1 MLSAISRIFAQS
13 TTPEYAEKPP
23 IIIFGLC
30 SLACFQIGV
39 VDMTGSIDTVRNDVV
54 QFTGEVNRRTVSQV
68 TAMRQ
73 IHTQNGIARFQQ
85 RGVDRKVSRSRVRLD
100 VSVVSAEQ
108 FFRTIDRQLFND
120 INILATAVV
129 AFAG

>member
-1 MLSAISRIFAQS
+1 
-13 TTPEYAEKPP
+13 
-23 IIIFGLC
+23 
-30 SLACFQIGV
+30 
-39 VDMTGSIDTVRNDVV
+39 MTGSIDTVRNDVV

-73 IHTQNGIARFQQ
+73 IHTQNGIAWFQQ
-85 RGVDRKVSRSRVRLD
+85 RGVDRKVSLGARVRLD

-129 AFAG
+129 AFARITFSIFVGQLRTCACITRGLV

>member
-1 MLSAISRIFAQS
+1 
-13 TTPEYAEKPP
+13 
-23 IIIFGLC
+23 
-30 SLACFQIGV
+30 
-39 VDMTGSIDTVRNDVV
+39 MTGSIDTVRNDVV

-73 IHTQNGIARFQQ
+73 EIHTQNGITWFQQ
-85 RGVDRKVSRSRVRLD
+85 RGVDRKVSLGAGVRLD

-129 AFAG
+129 AFARITFSIFVGWLRTLRLGITRGLV